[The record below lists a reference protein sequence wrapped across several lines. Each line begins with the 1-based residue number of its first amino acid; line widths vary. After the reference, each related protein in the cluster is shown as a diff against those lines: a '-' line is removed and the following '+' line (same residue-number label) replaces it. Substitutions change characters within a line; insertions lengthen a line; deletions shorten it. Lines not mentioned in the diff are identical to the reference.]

1 MKQAGR
7 QVCSKK
13 PLASGCAVAHAGVVS
28 IQQRTGRHMP
38 TVECLYCEAKLD
50 APAEYKGRLV
60 KCSMCGKSFVLR
72 FTGHDMPFVA
82 VRFSRR
88 QSEPAP
94 ELKSTVSFRLPD
106 TSDSGSAAKPTVRA
120 PERVDPQA
128 PVPEKPR
135 RKKPHREK

>member
-1 MKQAGR
+1 
-7 QVCSKK
+7 
-13 PLASGCAVAHAGVVS
+13 
-28 IQQRTGRHMP
+28 MP
-38 TVECLYCEAKLD
+38 TVECLYCEARLD
-50 APAEYKGRLV
+50 APAEYKCRLV

-72 FTGHDMPFVA
+72 FTGHDLPFIA

-88 QSEPAP
+88 ESQPTP

-106 TSDSGSAAKPTVRA
+106 SSDSVPAAEPTPRA
-120 PERVDPQA
+120 AEQADPEA